1 MKVYNIQRYVLFEKF
16 PRLYDLIIN
25 VFGYKRA
32 VRRFMRRFKSNGVIV
47 DLGCGSGLLSV
58 CVAKNNRN
66 SSVIAIDKSDGL
78 LKILRDQLDKE
89 GVKNVEIIRSD
100 LSQCLPIKN
109 NTLDF
114 VITSGLIEYVDYD
127 DLFKGVYRSLKMNGR
142 FLILAIKN
150 NVFGRL
156 LGKIFGFRPCNLRDI
171 LDMLYKTGF
180 RRVKLLDFDDLKGL
194 NMIKTC
200 IVSIKSSFSFQGR
213 DIDGLI
219 SFLCFL

>member
-16 PRLYDLIIN
+16 PRLYDLIIE

-127 DLFKGVYRSLKMNGR
+127 DLFKEVYRSLKMNGR

-180 RRVKLLDFDDLKGL
+180 RKVNLLDIDDLKGL
-194 NMIKTC
+194 DMIKTC
-200 IVSIKSSFSFQGR
+200 IVSIKS
-213 DIDGLI
+213 
-219 SFLCFL
+219 

>member
-16 PRLYDLIIN
+16 PRLYDLIID
-25 VFGYKRA
+25 VFGYKRT
-32 VRRFMRRFKSNGVIV
+32 VRMFMRRFKSNGVIA

-58 CVAKNNRN
+58 CVAKNNRS

-127 DLFKGVYRSLKMNGR
+127 DLFKEVYRSLKMNGR

-150 NVFGRL
+150 NMFGRL

-180 RRVKLLDFDDLKGL
+180 RKVNLLDIDDLKGL
-194 NMIKTC
+194 DMIKTC
-200 IVSIKSSFSFQGR
+200 IVSIKS
-213 DIDGLI
+213 
-219 SFLCFL
+219 

>member
-1 MKVYNIQRYVLFEKF
+1 MDVYNIQRYMLFEKF
-16 PRLYDLIIN
+16 PRLYDLIIE
-25 VFGYKRA
+25 VFGYKKT
-32 VRRFMRRFKSNGVIV
+32 VRRFMKRFESNGIIL

-58 CVAKNNRN
+58 CMAKNNRN
-66 SSVIAIDKSDGL
+66 CSVIAIDKSDGL
-78 LKILRDQLDKE
+78 LKILKNQLDRE
-89 GVKNVEIIRSD
+89 GVKNMEIIRSD
-100 LSQCLPIKN
+100 LSQGLPIKN

-127 DLFKGVYRSLKMNGR
+127 DLFNEVYRSLKMNGR

-150 NVFGRL
+150 NVFGRF

-180 RRVKLLDFDDLKGL
+180 RRVKLLDIDDLKGL

-200 IVSIKSSFSFQGR
+200 IVSIKS
-213 DIDGLI
+213 
-219 SFLCFL
+219 

>member
-127 DLFKGVYRSLKMNGR
+127 DLFKEVYRSLKMNGR

-180 RRVKLLDFDDLKGL
+180 RKVNLLDIDDLKGL
-194 NMIKTC
+194 DMIKTC
-200 IVSIKSSFSFQGR
+200 IVSIKS
-213 DIDGLI
+213 
-219 SFLCFL
+219 

>member
-1 MKVYNIQRYVLFEKF
+1 MEMYNIQRYMLFEKF
-16 PRLYDLIIN
+16 PRLYDLIIE

-114 VITSGLIEYVDYD
+114 VITSGLIEYIDYG
-127 DLFKGVYRSLKMNGR
+127 DLFKEVYRSLKMDGR

-150 NVFGRL
+150 NVFGRFV
-156 LGKIFGFRPCNLRDI
+156 GKIFGFRPCNLRDI

-180 RRVKLLDFDDLKGL
+180 RRVKLLDIDDLKGL

-200 IVSIKSSFSFQGR
+200 IVSIKS
-213 DIDGLI
+213 
-219 SFLCFL
+219 

>member
-58 CVAKNNRN
+58 CVAKNSRN
-66 SSVIAIDKSDGL
+66 SSVIAIDKSNGL

-127 DLFKGVYRSLKMNGR
+127 DLFKEVYRSLKMNGR

-180 RRVKLLDFDDLKGL
+180 RKVNLLDIDDLKGL
-194 NMIKTC
+194 DMIKTC
-200 IVSIKSSFSFQGR
+200 IVSIKS
-213 DIDGLI
+213 
-219 SFLCFL
+219 